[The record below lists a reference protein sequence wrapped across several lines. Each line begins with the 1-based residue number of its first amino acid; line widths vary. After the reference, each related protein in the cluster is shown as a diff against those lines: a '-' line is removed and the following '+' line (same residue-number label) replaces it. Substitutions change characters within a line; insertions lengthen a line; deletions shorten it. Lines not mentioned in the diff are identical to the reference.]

1 VADRI
6 RVAGRPDTVRLGGSP
21 VFAIEALRDDP
32 ASAVI
37 LTRGADAELR
47 APLRSSGFEV
57 VEGPAGR
64 TFVSELEIF
73 GDGQRRHALAAFGD
87 PFTPE
92 DVATWMAPALS
103 RARVVVL
110 GAQWRGDFPP
120 ETLRALASG
129 GRTLLLDGQG
139 PARPERLGPLRLEG
153 PLDPAWIPGVGVLKC
168 SDEEADVLFGE
179 RIEGVPVVIV
189 SRGHH
194 GATVHAGGASVSV
207 SAPPVLGLAD
217 TVGSGDMFLA
227 LLGLGLDAGLEPVA
241 AAQKACDGVSD
252 RLRRRLEA
260 GS

>member
-1 VADRI
+1 
-6 RVAGRPDTVRLGGSP
+6 

-37 LTRGADAELR
+37 LTRGADASLR
-47 APLRSSGFEV
+47 APLHRCGFEV
-57 VEGPAGR
+57 VEGPSRR

-73 GDGQRRHALAAFGD
+73 GDGQRRHALASFGD

-92 DVATWMAPALS
+92 DVATWMAPALA
-103 RARVVVL
+103 RAQVVVL

-129 GRTLLLDGQG
+129 GRMLLLDGQG

-153 PLDPAWIPGVGVLKC
+153 PLDPAWVPGVGVLKC

-179 RIEGVPVVIV
+179 RITGVPVVIV

-194 GATVHAGGASVSV
+194 GATVHADGESVSV
-207 SAPPVLGLAD
+207 AAAPVLGLAD

-227 LLGLGLDAGLEPVA
+227 LLGRGLDAGLGPVDA
-241 AAQKACDGVSD
+241 ARQACDGVSGL
-252 RLRRRLEA
+252 LRRRLESGA
-260 GS
+260 